1 MEYSVEKI
9 VFLESHLAKPNKYIN
24 QKVFCYAHLR
34 ISLFYNFAKG
44 LNRKILDTNVLAELE
59 AEYPQRSLIAH
70 YRQSSLTRF
79 TLKM

>member
-44 LNRKILDTNVLAELE
+44 LNRKLLDTNVLA
-59 AEYPQRSLIAH
+59 
-70 YRQSSLTRF
+70 
-79 TLKM
+79 